1 VIAKI
6 GRGSSFRGALN
17 YVLHREHQPQ
27 IIGGNMAATNARDLA
42 REFGMSRQLRP
53 EVEQPVEHVSFSWGP
68 SERVTQDQM
77 REAVQRW
84 LERMGFDLAANQFR
98 VIQHRDRPHPH
109 CHVIVSRIRMDNRR
123 LVPQPWREYTR
134 NKEVCRAIEKEM
146 GFQRVPD
153 RRRLQG
159 HEWHPTRGEERMLR
173 DRGLASE
180 KEQIKYVIRQ
190 AAQGRPTM
198 TEFLGRIREQGL
210 SARPNIARNG
220 RVSGISYRLDQ
231 VAVKGSQLGRSFTW
245 TGLQRSLG
253 VRYDRQRDAAALEV
267 ARRATI
273 GRDVEPRRGRGRRP
287 VVAALRGLSTI
298 RDIVRN
304 PLRAAVTKL
313 LPGVQPVLKAADALR
328 LGGNLVT
335 SPTPTVARMVAGAVL
350 DKLAQREPHTCR
362 GLTPVTKRP
371 PEN

>member
-1 VIAKI
+1 
-6 GRGSSFRGALN
+6 
-17 YVLHREHQPQ
+17 
-27 IIGGNMAATNARDLA
+27 MA
-42 REFGMSRQLRP
+42 
-53 EVEQPVEHVSFSWGP
+53 
-68 SERVTQDQM
+68 
-77 REAVQRW
+77 
-84 LERMGFDLAANQFR
+84 
-98 VIQHRDRPHPH
+98 
-109 CHVIVSRIRMDNRR
+109 CH
-123 LVPQPWREYTR
+123 
-134 NKEVCRAIEKEM
+134 A
-146 GFQRVPD
+146 
-153 RRRLQG
+153 
-159 HEWHPTRGEERMLR
+159 GEERMLR

-190 AAQGRPTM
+190 ATQGRPTM
-198 TEFLGRIREQGL
+198 TEFLRRIHEQGL

-253 VRYDRQRDAAALEV
+253 VRYDRQRDAAALET

-273 GRDVEPRRGRGRRP
+273 GRDVEPRRGRGGRP
-287 VVAALRGLSTI
+287 ILTGLRALSAIRG
-298 RDIVRN
+298 IVRN
-304 PLRAAVTKL
+304 PVRAAVTKL
-313 LPGVQPVLKAADALR
+313 LPGVQPVLKAADVLR